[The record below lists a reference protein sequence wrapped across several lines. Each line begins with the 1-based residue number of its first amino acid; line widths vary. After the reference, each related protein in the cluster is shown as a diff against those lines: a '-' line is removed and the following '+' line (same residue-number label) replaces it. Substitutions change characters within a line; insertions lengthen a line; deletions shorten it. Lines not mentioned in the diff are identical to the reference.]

1 MRAGKLGY
9 RAVGLV
15 GDGSRVLGTRAGVTL
30 CKSCSLAAPVS
41 VCLIAITQGMQC
53 HICKGFGGCSH
64 PSRCPRSSTHCVII
78 GTRECGGR
86 GGLDIPF
93 LHREL
98 AHWAGRAQ
106 RAPISFTDLPLVTKM
121 CYNGC
126 PDVASLGLGPH
137 VSIVCCQSNLCNK
150 D

>member
-78 GTRECGGR
+78 GTR
-86 GGLDIPF
+86 
-93 LHREL
+93 
-98 AHWAGRAQ
+98 
-106 RAPISFTDLPLVTKM
+106 APISFTDLPLVTKM